1 MLQIAE
7 DDVQPLFQQ
16 MLLEHAVN
24 GTSFA
29 FYLSNKPGD
38 GQSELTLGGY
48 NPDKFKGDLQWHP
61 LSSEDYWSIV
71 FQGLKACSSD
81 RGATGIDRGCRTH
94 QFECLPQVGD
104 AVITSTPAHAIVDSG
119 TSLIAGPFFAVQRL
133 LTHLRVAQDC
143 SNRKQLPGMHAESV
157 FLRCHSL
164 CL

>member
-1 MLQIAE
+1 MLSLMLQIAE

-71 FQGLKACSSD
+71 FQGLKACGSW
-81 RGATGIDRGCRTH
+81 RNRHR
-94 QFECLPQVGD
+94 
-104 AVITSTPAHAIVDSG
+104 SG
-119 TSLIAGPFFAVQRL
+119 VRNSPIR
-133 LTHLRVAQDC
+133 
-143 SNRKQLPGMHAESV
+143 MHAAGG
-157 FLRCHSL
+157 RCSDY
-164 CL
+164 